1 MPASI
6 RSLHVIAS
14 PRMGGAE
21 TTFLRM
27 TCALHAAGHPVVAGV
42 RRGSELQ
49 RQLEDVLEI
58 QRFPLRNYVDLASMV
73 QIRNAA
79 ERHHADIVQ
88 SWASRATWLT
98 RVPEGAVHVARL
110 GGYYK
115 LRYFRHA
122 DAWIVNTR
130 RMREWMVAKGFP
142 ADRVEWINNFVP
154 PLPAGTVPALGREQ
168 LGVPTEAL
176 VVIALGR
183 FIDKKGFQDLIPA
196 FERIPASIDDR
207 PVHLVLMGDGERLEQ
222 LRSAAAPLAG
232 RVHFTGWLDQPLA
245 LLTMGDVFVCPS
257 RVEPLG
263 NVVLEAWSQ
272 GLPVICTETDGGTEL
287 IQSGDTGLLTP
298 VQDVPRLAAAIERVL
313 RDPELRASLAGHG
326 LQHYRQRYSEQKTLE
341 ATLDFYRRMIRR
353 VRGRGSRTRN

>member
-1 MPASI
+1 MTDAI

-21 TTFLRM
+21 TTFLRV
-27 TCALHAAGHPVVAGV
+27 TRALDKAGHPVIAGV

-49 RQLEDVLEI
+49 RHLEGVLPTE
-58 QRFPLRNYVDLASMV
+58 RLPLRSYLDLVSMARV
-73 QIRNAA
+73 RECA
-79 ERHHADIVQ
+79 ERHEVDLVQ

-98 RVPEGAVHVARL
+98 RVPEGTVHVARL

-154 PLPAGTVPALGREQ
+154 PLPPGTAPVIGREQ
-168 LGVPTEAL
+168 LGIPAEAL

-196 FERIPASIDDR
+196 FARLPERIGER
-207 PVHLVLMGDGERLEQ
+207 PLHLLLIGDGERLEA
-222 LRSAAAPLAG
+222 LRTQAAPLAG
-232 RVHFTGWLDQPLA
+232 RVHFTGWLDQPLP
-245 LLTMGDVFVCPS
+245 LLSMADVFVCPS

-272 GLPVICTETDGGTEL
+272 GLPVVCTETDGGTEL

-298 VQDVPRLAAAIERVL
+298 IADVARLAAAIERVL
-313 RDPELRASLAGHG
+313 RDADLRAALAGHG
-326 LQHYRQRYSEQKTLE
+326 LHHYRHRYGEQKTLE
-341 ATLDFYRRMIRR
+341 ATLDFYRRVLRR
-353 VRGRGSRTRN
+353 RPRRN